1 MRSARMLAATAAAT
15 AALAIA
21 APAYADS
28 TGEWDR
34 DDSSYGKEKDH
45 DEDSSYGK
53 KHDKDSRHD
62 MPRGG
67 MHTGGGALALVNQD
81 DWGSARDPKHDPN
94 TYRDDHGRSDEDS
107 WGHRHDGEHGKDS
120 GRGEHD
126 HEHGGDAGRGE
137 HDPGRGE
144 HDHDSGR
151 GEHNHDE
158 GRGEHHD
165 QSGKPDHHKPRGGVH
180 TGGGALASPG
190 VTAAGLAMLGV
201 AGTGMYALRRKQAPE
216 GAA

>member
-1 MRSARMLAATAAAT
+1 MRSARMLVATAAAT

-28 TGEWDR
+28 TGEWDH

-81 DWGSARDPKHDPN
+81 DWGTTRDPKHDPD

-107 WGHRHDGEHGKDS
+107 WGHRKD
-120 GRGEHD
+120 GEHD
-126 HEHGGDAGRGE
+126 HGSDHSDHGRESGHGDHNDHGRESGHDEHDHDAGRGE
-137 HDPGRGE
+137 HHE
-144 HDHDSGR
+144 
-151 GEHNHDE
+151 E
-158 GRGEHHD
+158 
-165 QSGKPDHHKPRGGVH
+165 SGKSDHHKPRGGVH

-201 AGTGMYALRRKQAPE
+201 AGTGMYALRRKKAPE

>member
-1 MRSARMLAATAAAT
+1 MRSARMLVASAAAT

-67 MHTGGGALALVNQD
+67 MHTGGGALALANQD

-94 TYRDDHGRSDEDS
+94 TYRNDHGRSDEDS
-107 WGHRHDGEHGKDS
+107 WGHRHDGEHDHDSEHNDHGRES
-120 GRGEHD
+120 GRGDHNDHGRESGHD
-126 HEHGGDAGRGE
+126 EHG
-137 HDPGRGE
+137 
-144 HDHDSGR
+144 HDSGR
-151 GEHNHDE
+151 GEHHDE
-158 GRGEHHD
+158 
-165 QSGKPDHHKPRGGVH
+165 SGKPDHHKPD
-180 TGGGALASPG
+180 
-190 VTAAGLAMLGV
+190 
-201 AGTGMYALRRKQAPE
+201 RKSVV
-216 GAA
+216 